1 MKDPMYF
8 ENYGEPLDFE
18 VPEKGDKALVPN
30 YIVNLFSAITV
41 VGTCAVVASVAV
53 TSLRGSKAHHK
64 QSASAV
70 QLPDQEE
77 PMDAW
82 MAEWHTFM
90 PSPRPIVCFL
100 NREGFLRPPP
110 NTLVLRHFPGFY
122 CNEIVYDG
130 LVFENATF
138 QLLADATDDAIL
150 RQLNQIR
157 DSLFPHW
164 KIVVNVFTDGLST
177 KRMHENG
184 SKLLNSL
191 FTWLE
196 RRRVD
201 GLNFEL
207 DGDALHGDVG
217 AALEVVAFFTSAYLD
232 HRRGNLTLSAM
243 LPYGAAAIFHD
254 DLPFT
259 LDRIFIKTHGLLDE
273 SSGTTQLA
281 APLDYAGLTHRRPKR
296 RTVMGLLEELEHRLS
311 TKTCFTLA
319 LSGAA
324 FTLRFLTFTFSPSFE
339 LEMVCTNFNTTD
351 TKGEIK
357 GIKEDKHSPSQR
369 DVGDPVKP
377 GQPKKTSFSDV
388 CAVVPGRVKRIED
401 DAAYTA
407 ENHTWVAH
415 EDQFTVFEKAAKV
428 LMHWRFMCV
437 AAVDVDLDDV
447 RGECGRTYPLL
458 RRIYETSSVLK
469 YS

>member
-18 VPEKGDKALVPN
+18 VPEKGEKAVVPN
-30 YIVNLFSAITV
+30 YIVNLLSAITV
-41 VGTCAVVASVAV
+41 LGTCAVVASVAV
-53 TSLRGSKAHHK
+53 SSFRGSKGHHK
-64 QSASAV
+64 RSASAV
-70 QLPDQEE
+70 LLPEEEE
-77 PMDAW
+77 PMDGW
-82 MAEWHTFM
+82 MGEWHTLM
-90 PSPRPIVCFL
+90 PSPRPIVCFV

-110 NTLVLRHFPGFY
+110 DTLVLRHFPGFY

-130 LVFENATF
+130 LVFENATL

-150 RQLNQIR
+150 RQLNQIQ
-157 DSLFPHW
+157 DTLFPHW
-164 KIVVNVFTDGLST
+164 KVVVNVFVDGLSA

-184 SKLLNSL
+184 SILLDSL

-196 RRRVD
+196 RRRID

-207 DGDALHGDVG
+207 DGNALLRDAG
-217 AALEVVAFFTSAYLD
+217 AALEVVSFFTSAYLD
-232 HRRGNLTLSAM
+232 HRRGNLSLSAM
-243 LPYGAAAIFHD
+243 LPNGATALFHE

-259 LDRIFIKTHGLLDE
+259 LDRIFIKTHGLFNE
-273 SSGTTQLA
+273 SSGTTQLG
-281 APLDYAGLTHRRPKR
+281 APLDYADLTRRRSKR
-296 RTVMGLLEELEHRLS
+296 RTVLGLLEELEDRLS

-319 LSGAA
+319 LSGTA
-324 FTLRFLTFTFSPSFE
+324 FTLRQ
-339 LEMVCTNFNTTD
+339 
-351 TKGEIK
+351 
-357 GIKEDKHSPSQR
+357 PSQR
-369 DVGDPVKP
+369 EVGDPVNP
-377 GQPKKTSFSDV
+377 GPPAMASFSDV
-388 CAVVPGRVKRIED
+388 CAVVPGRIKRIED

-428 LMHWRFMCV
+428 LRHWRFLCV

-458 RRIYETSSVLK
+458 RRIYETSSGLK
-469 YS
+469 YP

>member
-18 VPEKGDKALVPN
+18 APEKGDKALVPN

-41 VGTCAVVASVAV
+41 LGTCAVVGHVYVASW
-53 TSLRGSKAHHK
+53 RGARGHHK
-64 QSASAV
+64 LPAGSPF
-70 QLPDQEE
+70 LPDEME
-77 PMDAW
+77 PLDGW
-82 MAEWHTFM
+82 TGEWHSLM

-110 NTLVLRHFPGFY
+110 DTLVLRHFPGFY

-130 LVFENATF
+130 LVFENATL
-138 QLLADATDDAIL
+138 QLLADATDDAIV
-150 RQLNQIR
+150 RQLNRIR
-157 DSLFPHW
+157 DALFPHW
-164 KIVVNVFTDGLST
+164 KVVVNVFMQGFPP
-177 KRMHENG
+177 KRLYEN
-184 SKLLNSL
+184 SSVLLGSL

-196 RRRVD
+196 GRHVD

-207 DGDALHGDVG
+207 DGDALFGDEG
-217 AALEVVAFFTSAYLD
+217 AAMDIVAFFTSAYVD

-243 LPYGAAAIFHD
+243 FPHGAATLFHE
-254 DLPFT
+254 DLPFA
-259 LDRIFIKTHGLLDE
+259 LDRIFIKTHALLDE

-281 APLDYAGLTHRRPKR
+281 APLDYAGLTHRRSKH
-296 RTVMGLLEELEHRLS
+296 RTIMGLLEDLEDKLS
-311 TKTCFTLA
+311 TKTCFTVA
-319 LSGAA
+319 LSGTA
-324 FTLRFLTFTFSPSFE
+324 FKLRQA
-339 LEMVCTNFNTTD
+339 
-351 TKGEIK
+351 
-357 GIKEDKHSPSQR
+357 SQR
-369 DVGDPVKP
+369 DVGDPVEP
-377 GQPKKTSFSDV
+377 VPPARASFSDV

-428 LMHWRFMCV
+428 LMHWRFLCV
-437 AAVDVDLDDV
+437 GAVDVDLDDV

-458 RRIYETSSVLK
+458 RRIYETSSTLK

>member
-1 MKDPMYF
+1 
-8 ENYGEPLDFE
+8 
-18 VPEKGDKALVPN
+18 
-30 YIVNLFSAITV
+30 
-41 VGTCAVVASVAV
+41 
-53 TSLRGSKAHHK
+53 
-64 QSASAV
+64 
-70 QLPDQEE
+70 
-77 PMDAW
+77 
-82 MAEWHTFM
+82 
-90 PSPRPIVCFL
+90 
-100 NREGFLRPPP
+100 
-110 NTLVLRHFPGFY
+110 
-122 CNEIVYDG
+122 
-130 LVFENATF
+130 
-138 QLLADATDDAIL
+138 
-150 RQLNQIR
+150 
-157 DSLFPHW
+157 
-164 KIVVNVFTDGLST
+164 
-177 KRMHENG
+177 MHENG
-184 SKLLNSL
+184 SMLLNSL

-217 AALEVVAFFTSAYLD
+217 AALEVVAFFTSVYLD

-243 LPYGAAAIFHD
+243 LPYGAAALFHE

-281 APLDYAGLTHRRPKR
+281 APLDYGGSTHRLPKR
-296 RTVMGLLEELEHRLS
+296 RTVMGLLEELEDRLS

-319 LSGAA
+319 LSGTA
-324 FTLRFLTFTFSPSFE
+324 FTLRQ
-339 LEMVCTNFNTTD
+339 
-351 TKGEIK
+351 
-357 GIKEDKHSPSQR
+357 PSQR

-377 GQPKKTSFSDV
+377 GQPAKASFSDV

-428 LMHWRFMCV
+428 LMHWRFMCI

-458 RRIYETSSVLK
+458 RRIYEASSVLK